1 VNTWLLMIVLS
12 LATFRLTRLVVKDD
26 FPPVLWM
33 RDRVAGGWR
42 PVTAGELAEVTS
54 EEASFP
60 FRGDP
65 ESGEQITRYVYR
77 WKWVPQWLADLVS
90 CPWCASGWVSGAL
103 VLLASFTTGLPAPLL
118 SWFAVWGAGSLL
130 ASRPWT

>member
-1 VNTWLLMIVLS
+1 VSTWLLLIVLS

-33 RDRVAGGWR
+33 RDHVAGGWR
-42 PVTAGELAEVTS
+42 PMTDAEWNSIRVPGAKIPFDHRPINDVENRWVT
-54 EEASFP
+54 
-60 FRGDP
+60 
-65 ESGEQITRYVYR
+65 R
-77 WKWVPQWLADLVS
+77 WKWVPQWLADLIS
-90 CPWCASGWVSGAL
+90 CAWCASGWVSGAL
-103 VLLASFTTGLPAPLL
+103 VLLAAFTIGLPAPLL